1 MPIRYACDRCGRQL
15 EPDDPGR
22 FVVKIE
28 VFAAADHLTITE
40 EDLKRDHRAEIARLI
55 DQLDKMDPDE
65 VEDKTYRAF
74 RFDLCADCHR
84 EYLRNPIASS
94 GQSD

>member
-22 FVVKIE
+22 FVVKVE
-28 VFAAADHLTITE
+28 VFAAADPLTITE

-55 DQLDKMDPDE
+55 DQLERMDPDE
-65 VEDKTYRAF
+65 VEDQVYRSF
-74 RFDLCADCHR
+74 RFDLCRQCHEAYIR
-84 EYLRNPIASS
+84 SPI
-94 GQSD
+94 QRVDTP